1 MKPYSSIKS
10 KKLTT
15 FIIPSCIIQYNFYIL
30 VATYDYSLTD
40 LLLLLPYRVYFYII
54 IFCMYLILNIYMWW
68 NKRNEIDIE
77 QEDEMILEEN
87 RRRMIEELRQK
98 IEQKQALV
106 IKHLDNQSG
115 GLQGFDNI

>member
-1 MKPYSSIKS
+1 
-10 KKLTT
+10 
-15 FIIPSCIIQYNFYIL
+15 
-30 VATYDYSLTD
+30 
-40 LLLLLPYRVYFYII
+40 
-54 IFCMYLILNIYMWW
+54 MYLILNIYMWW